1 MSMND
6 EWMRYWRNPNLESLY
21 AFVEVLEVTKE
32 LEDEGIN
39 LMDLPHGSKVK
50 TKGGGS
56 IMIIVR

>member
-1 MSMND
+1 
-6 EWMRYWRNPNLESLY
+6 MRYWRNPNLESLY